1 MRKTLIAT
9 FLCACLSISAQNHS
23 SVEEAISNYDY
34 SKALQLI
41 DSEKNATTKLTSQK
55 ALVLKGLNRYT
66 EAIPLYTQLL
76 QKDSKNVRL
85 LTELAE
91 CYRLSGKYNE
101 ASNLY
106 KQILEDNPENR
117 YASLQYISLL
127 CGMEQFKRAKEA
139 CQTYLRNDSSNTSL
153 KQLAQCHEALNE
165 NNSAM
170 NCYNHILKND
180 STDYIATARLAS
192 LYIKCEDYVNAIICT
207 EKYKEIDSS
216 QIVINRLNAQAYC
229 LNKQYKEAINQ
240 YEKLVAQGDS
250 STLTCHYLGICY
262 YADEKFYEA
271 HDYLEAAIKN
281 DPNNINLLYYLA
293 RACSKTSWKKEGIDY
308 MNKAIRLTTPSDETY
323 TNLYQG
329 LADCYNLAQKPKEQ
343 IQALL
348 EQYKYDKNNHQ
359 LLFTIGRIYQDA
371 LEDMSRAKKYLEM
384 FMATRPEKQTKEEDP
399 EGTVSASLY
408 NVAERR
414 LDAIRKEQFFREGV
428 PSKMIINNKEYK
440 AVN

>member
-139 CQTYLRNDSSNTSL
+139 CQTYLKNDSSNISL

-165 NNSAM
+165 NDSAM
-170 NCYNHILKND
+170 SCYNHILKND

-207 EKYKEIDSS
+207 EKI
-216 QIVINRLNAQAYC
+216 
-229 LNKQYKEAINQ
+229 
-240 YEKLVAQGDS
+240 
-250 STLTCHYLGICY
+250 
-262 YADEKFYEA
+262 
-271 HDYLEAAIKN
+271 
-281 DPNNINLLYYLA
+281 
-293 RACSKTSWKKEGIDY
+293 
-308 MNKAIRLTTPSDETY
+308 
-323 TNLYQG
+323 
-329 LADCYNLAQKPKEQ
+329 
-343 IQALL
+343 
-348 EQYKYDKNNHQ
+348 
-359 LLFTIGRIYQDA
+359 
-371 LEDMSRAKKYLEM
+371 
-384 FMATRPEKQTKEEDP
+384 
-399 EGTVSASLY
+399 
-408 NVAERR
+408 
-414 LDAIRKEQFFREGV
+414 
-428 PSKMIINNKEYK
+428 
-440 AVN
+440 